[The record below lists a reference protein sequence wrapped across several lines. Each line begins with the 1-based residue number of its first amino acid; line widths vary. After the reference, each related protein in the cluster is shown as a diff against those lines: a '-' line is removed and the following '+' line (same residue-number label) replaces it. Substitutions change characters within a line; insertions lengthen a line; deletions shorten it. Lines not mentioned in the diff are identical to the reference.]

1 MFGQVLHWGYG
12 TAWGAL
18 YGVVRRG
25 IPLLS
30 SAAGLPFG
38 IAFTLIGDEAMNTFA
53 KLTPPTQEFPI
64 DAHVRG
70 LVAHIAWTATAE
82 GIIEL
87 LEFVS
92 EEA

>member
-1 MFGQVLHWGYG
+1 MFEQVLHWGYG

-18 YGVVRRG
+18 YGVA
-25 IPLLS
+25 PLLS
-30 SAAGLPFG
+30 SSAGLPFG

-82 GIIEL
+82 GIIEV